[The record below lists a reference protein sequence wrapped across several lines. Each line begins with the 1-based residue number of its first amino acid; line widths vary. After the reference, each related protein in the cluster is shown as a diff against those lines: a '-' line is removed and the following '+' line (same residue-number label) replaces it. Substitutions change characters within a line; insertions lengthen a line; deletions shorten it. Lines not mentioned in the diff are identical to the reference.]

1 MAQVEDRF
9 LFSVTD
15 VPRTLRVAR
24 FAGVEALCELFH
36 LEITFASEEG
46 VLEIED
52 VLGRTACLTLIGKDG
67 DDRYVHG
74 VVSRFEEGDAGKKVT
89 LYHATI
95 VPNVWRLQ
103 HRHDCRIFQE
113 MTAPEIVKKVLE
125 GARLVAGD
133 DFRLALQGSY
143 RTREYCVQYRESD
156 WAFVCRLLE
165 EEGIGWFFEHHADKH
180 VLVLVDRA
188 AGHSPI
194 AGANT
199 VPFRPP
205 LGALMSEEHVNR
217 FHYAGEVRSGKIT
230 VRDYNFQK
238 PALLL
243 EGEARGA
250 ADTDLEIYDY
260 PGIYEAPSEGTD
272 VAQIRLEERQA
283 LRRVGDG
290 ESACPRFA
298 PGFTFTLSEHTR
310 EGLNRGY
317 LITRLE
323 YQGFEPSMGED
334 ASHEGAV
341 GATYENRF
349 ECIPS
354 NVPFRPA
361 RVTPKPVMR
370 GVQTAIVVGPS
381 GEEIYTDRFGRVK
394 VQFHWDRLGKKD
406 ERSSCWMRV
415 SQVWAGEAWG
425 AMHIPRVN
433 QEVIVD
439 FLEGDPDRPLVVG
452 RVYHGTNLPPHTLPS
467 NKTMSTIKSNSTP
480 GGGGF
485 NELRFEDKKGSEE
498 IFLHG
503 QKDMNVVIEHDAT
516 RRVGHDES
524 HHVEHDRAL
533 EVDNDQREHI
543 HHDRTRKVGND
554 ETAEIGHNRTI
565 KVGADHVETISGNMS
580 HAVTKTRTDEIGE
593 DMSFTVGG
601 KLAVGVTSA
610 VSLDMSADMA
620 LTVGG
625 ASTEEVKLDKAIK
638 VGTKV
643 VLQCGDTTITVEK
656 SGAVKI
662 EGKNIAIDAGS
673 GPIKLSGQSIA
684 VSSSGEV
691 KIEASGKVEVKGS
704 GQMNIDAS
712 GPVKLRGANVGIN

>member
-1 MAQVEDRF
+1 MGKVEDRF
-9 LFSVTD
+9 LFSVGD
-15 VPRTLRVAR
+15 GARTLRVVR
-24 FAGVEALCELFH
+24 FAGVEALSELFH
-36 LEITFASEEG
+36 LEVTFASEEG
-46 VLEIED
+46 LLEIED
-52 VLGRTACLTLIGKDG
+52 VLGRTASLTLLGKDG
-67 DDRYVHG
+67 DEDRYVHG

-103 HRHDCRIFQE
+103 HRYDCRIFQE
-113 MTAPEIVKKVLE
+113 MTAPQIVQKVLE
-125 GARLVAGD
+125 GAQLVSGD

-143 RTREYCVQYRESD
+143 RPREYCVQYRESD

-165 EEGIGWFFEHHADKH
+165 EEGIGWFFEHQPDKH
-180 VLVLVDRA
+180 TLVLVDRA

-194 AGANT
+194 SGRAT

-205 LGALMSEEHVNR
+205 LGALVKEEHVSR

-230 VRDYNFQK
+230 LRDYNFQK

-243 EGEARGA
+243 EGQARGA
-250 ADTDLEIYDY
+250 ADADLEIYDY
-260 PGIYEAPSEGTD
+260 PGVYEAPGDGAD
-272 VAQIRLEERQA
+272 VARIRLEERQA
-283 LRRVGDG
+283 LRRMG
-290 ESACPRFA
+290 EGEGACVRFA
-298 PGFTFTLSEHTR
+298 AGFTFTLAEHSR
-310 EGLNRGY
+310 EGLNRAY
-317 LITRLE
+317 LLTRVE
-323 YQGFEPSMGED
+323 YEGFEPSMGED
-334 ASHEGAV
+334 ATQD
-341 GATYENRF
+341 GATYANRF

-354 NVPFRPA
+354 DVPFRPA

-452 RVYHGTNLPPHTLPS
+452 RVYHGTNLPPHALPS
-467 NKTMSTIKSNSTP
+467 NKTMSTIKSSSTP

-485 NELRFEDKKGSEE
+485 NELRFEDKKSAEE

-503 QKDMNVVIEHDAT
+503 QKDMNVVIEHDVT
-516 RRVGHDES
+516 RRIGHDET

-533 EVDNDQREHI
+533 EVDHDQREDI

-565 KVGADHVETISGNMS
+565 KVGADHVETIRGNMS
-580 HAVTKTRTDEIGE
+580 HAVTKTRTDEIGQ
-593 DMSFTVGG
+593 DMSFSVGG
-601 KLAVGVTSA
+601 KLAVAVTAA
-610 VSLDMSADMA
+610 VALDMSADMA

-625 ASTEEVKLDKAIK
+625 ASTEEVKLDKTIK
-638 VGTKV
+638 VGSKV

-656 SGAVKI
+656 NGAVKI
-662 EGKNIAIDAGS
+662 EGKNIAIDAGG